1 MWNRVRVVIASLL
14 TMNRDNVSRH
24 IALVEARQCQ
34 IGLRKSITMKTT
46 AISLL
51 GLLFMASSAIAG
63 QSSAT
68 IAVSCRVVPSIPQS
82 VAYYPSPE
90 TVYSLPVNSSATY
103 TTIRAAEQ
111 AALSKNPDG
120 GVVYVRVQINY

>member
-1 MWNRVRVVIASLL
+1 MKA
-14 TMNRDNVSRH
+14 
-24 IALVEARQCQ
+24 ALIC
-34 IGLRKSITMKTT
+34 
-46 AISLL
+46 LL
-51 GLLFMASSAIAG
+51 GLLLMASSAIAG

-90 TVYSLPVNSSATY
+90 TAYSSPVNPTATY

-111 AALSKNPDG
+111 AALSKDPNS
-120 GVVYVRVQINY
+120 GVVYVRVQVNY